1 MASRPLSKQRP
12 RALRR
17 RLILPARM
25 RASSGWSD
33 ACILNV
39 SSQGLQINCNHLAAQ
54 GSVVEIWHREHV
66 IIARVVW
73 RKGNR
78 AGLQAENRVPVE
90 ELMTAGQAP
99 SLQLTATQWPQMDR
113 RKKTR
118 SHDESRLRA
127 RAIEFAGLAIIT
139 ASLAGGVAGIV
150 GQALERP
157 LVLVETALGG

>member
-1 MASRPLSKQRP
+1 
-12 RALRR
+12 
-17 RLILPARM
+17 M

-33 ACILNV
+33 ACIVNV
-39 SSQGLQINCNHLAAQ
+39 SSRGLQINCNHLAAQ

-78 AGLQAENRVPVE
+78 AGLQAEHQVPVE

-99 SLQLTATQWPQMDR
+99 SLQLTASQWPRVER
-113 RKKTR
+113 RKEAR

-139 ASLAGGVAGIV
+139 ASLAGGIAAMV
-150 GQALERP
+150 GQAFDRP
-157 LVLVETALGG
+157 LTIVETALRG